1 MIEIYPIKTT
11 PFSTKLLEEAINSV
25 VSPPNRWLTPDA
37 CYIDVSSKQG
47 QSSLK
52 VNPPSQQH

>member
-25 VSPPNRWLTPDA
+25 VSPPNRWLTPGA
-37 CYIDVSSKQG
+37 CYIDASSK
-47 QSSLK
+47 
-52 VNPPSQQH
+52 